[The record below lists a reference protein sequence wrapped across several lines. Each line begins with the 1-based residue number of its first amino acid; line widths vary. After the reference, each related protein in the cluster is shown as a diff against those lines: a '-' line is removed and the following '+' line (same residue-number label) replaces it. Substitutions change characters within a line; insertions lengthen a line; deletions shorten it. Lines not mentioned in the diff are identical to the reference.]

1 MLVSLPAVAAAN
13 IVMRT
18 AAASNPTIF
27 AALHWTSSMMQFLPF
42 LLVGTAFHYFF
53 CRRLRPI
60 EFVLLQAGL
69 LFVFLLS
76 WRLNFAKGDGWG
88 EPVSY
93 LIAYTMFAL
102 MFGFRDVVAALPA
115 PLRRPFAGLADIS
128 YSLYVVHGI
137 LGYTIIGL
145 MLNAGFGAASAI
157 IAAIVGA
164 LGTAIV
170 LHVTVERTSRVFG
183 KALAARHS
191 NAGATILLH

>member
-1 MLVSLPAVAAAN
+1 
-13 IVMRT
+13 
-18 AAASNPTIF
+18 
-27 AALHWTSSMMQFLPF
+27 MMQFLPF

-115 PLRRPFAGLADIS
+115 PLPAPLRRPFAGLADIS

-157 IAAIVGA
+157 IAAIVAG

-191 NAGATILLH
+191 NAGATILLQ